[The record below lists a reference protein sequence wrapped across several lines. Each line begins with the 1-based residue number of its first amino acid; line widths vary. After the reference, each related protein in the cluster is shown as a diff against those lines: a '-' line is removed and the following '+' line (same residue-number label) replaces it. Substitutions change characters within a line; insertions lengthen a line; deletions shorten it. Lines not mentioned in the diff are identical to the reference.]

1 MGFTD
6 AAFDSGSSRAVTEQ
20 QEATTVSG
28 CQLLHRQ
35 SLNRQLLLVVCKRP
49 HPCSAEEQ
57 LKPQGQPTE
66 KD

>member
-1 MGFTD
+1 MGFTE
-6 AAFDSGSSRAVTEQ
+6 AAFDSANSRAEQ
-20 QEATTVSG
+20 QEPTIISG

-35 SLNRQLLLVVCKRP
+35 SFTRQLSLMVCKRP